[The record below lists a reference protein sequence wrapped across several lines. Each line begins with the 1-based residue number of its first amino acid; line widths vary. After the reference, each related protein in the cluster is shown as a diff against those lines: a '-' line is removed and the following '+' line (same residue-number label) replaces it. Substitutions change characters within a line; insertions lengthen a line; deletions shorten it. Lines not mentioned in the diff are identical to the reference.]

1 MTATSQL
8 SAGRHRVYLIDS
20 IVFSFDISAPVL
32 FSIKRLYTSK
42 LG

>member
-8 SAGRHRVYLIDS
+8 SAGRHRVYLIDF
-20 IVFSFDISAPVL
+20 IVFSLDIAAPVL
-32 FSIKRLYTSK
+32 FSIKRFHTSN